1 MRDGEVCPKDRSEPF
16 EKPELTDTVLRLA
29 GVKEY

>member
-1 MRDGEVCPKDRSEPF
+1 MRNGEVCLKNRVEPF
-16 EKPELTDTVLRLA
+16 EKPEITEQILRLA